1 MLQNIR
7 DRLSGPIVWFVIGL
21 ICIPFAFWGIESFK
35 GGSADPIV
43 AKVGDHEITQAEFR
57 QGYDQRY
64 QQLQQMLGDSFRPEM
79 IDKTRFR
86 QNVLD
91 DMMQEQVLRQY
102 AHDAGYRASDAAVF
116 NYLSSVPAFQE
127 NGKFSTTIYR
137 DLLSRRGLQPQRFE
151 GDLRESLVIDQL
163 RESMWRIPRSSAM
176 TKRNCRVASAAR
188 RVTSRMAVLPIAR
201 FQKDA
206 QVSDAEIAARYE
218 TNKSNYMAPERLKL
232 AYVDLDLDKLPKAAN
247 PGRRR
252 AESRLRR
259 RKGYALHRHRRAPC
273 AATFWWAFGA
283 DKSASKAKIE
293 KIQAELKGG
302 ADFADEAKKNS
313 DDTGLQGAGRRSGLG
328 QARHDDQVVR
338 RRVVR
343 AQIRRN
349 QRRRADRI
357 RLASDPARRAQ
368 SADRASF
375 EDPSV
380 QAELLEVYQTR
391 EAQKHFQELSDKLE
405 QLAFETPTS
414 LEPVAQALG
423 LKVESTDWF
432 TRGSGTGILTTAAVK
447 QAAFSP
453 EVLTD
458 NENSKPLSVSPGRVV
473 VIRKSEYE
481 APRQR
486 PIAEVTDTIREEL
499 KLTTAKTQAAAKSKE
514 LLAALRKGDT
524 LDAAS
529 AAAGAE
535 MHADTNVTRNGNTPE
550 HALIDAAFKLP
561 RPAEGKVSAAEVALA
576 NGDLAVVVLR
586 KVDEPDRMP
595 KRSQARSSQ
604 LREAVAGAEYA
615 AVRKSLEKDIQSRH
629 QERAGRSG
637 RRSGARR
644 RTRKAAKP
652 AMRRVPG

>member
-91 DMMQEQVLRQY
+91 DMVQEQVLRQY

-151 GDLRESLVIDQL
+151 GELRESLVIDQL
-163 RESMWRIPRSSAM
+163 REAVADSAFVSDDEAQLSRRISGQTRDIG
-176 TKRNCRVASAAR
+176 
-188 RVTSRMAVLPIAR
+188 MAVLPIAR

-247 PGRRR
+247 PGADVLKVAYD
-252 AESRLRR
+252 AEKDTRFT
-259 RKGYALHRHRRAPC
+259 GTEERHARHILV
-273 AATFWWAFGA
+273 AFGA
-283 DKSASKAKIE
+283 DKAASKAKIE

-313 DDTGLQGAGRRSGLG
+313 DDTGSKVQGGDLGWVKRGMMTKSFEDALFALKSGETSDVVQTEFGWHLI
-328 QARHDDQVVR
+328 QLEELKSPTAR
-338 RRVVR
+338 
-343 AQIRRN
+343 
-349 QRRRADRI
+349 
-357 RLASDPARRAQ
+357 P
-368 SADRASF
+368 F

-586 KVDEPDRMP
+586 KVDEPSDAEAVAKP
-595 KRSQARSSQ
+595 LVSQ

-615 AVRKSLEKDIQSRH
+615 AVRKSLEKDYKVDIKS
-629 QERAGRSG
+629 AP
-637 RRSGARR
+637 ADP
-644 RTRKAAKP
+644 AAAAAPSPDEK
-652 AMRRVPG
+652 GG